1 MKKIFTFI
9 AAAAVAMT
17 AMAADYTGKI
27 TVTINDEPVTQD
39 ATITINQNEDA
50 DGNVTY
56 VLNIKNFRLVNNNT
70 TIDVGNIVVDNL
82 KGYLINGETT
92 VVADEIIN
100 IQDGDDPDVPMWY
113 GPFLGDVPIV
123 MAGQFNDTDAKI
135 DIDIDMTVSLQEFIN
150 VKFTT
155 PGLEGVYGDV
165 NGDGNVTA
173 ADVTCIYNV
182 LLGQ

>member
-1 MKKIFTFI
+1 MKKIFTFVAS
-9 AAAAVAMT
+9 AALAMT
-17 AMAADYTGKI
+17 AMATDYTGKI
-27 TVTINDEPVTQD
+27 TVTVNDNPVTQD
-39 ATITINQNEDA
+39 ATISINQNESE
-50 DGNVTY
+50 DGTY
-56 VLNIKNFRLVNNNT
+56 VLNIKDFRLTNANT

-92 VVADEIIN
+92 VVADQIIN

-135 DIDIDMTVSLQEFIN
+135 DIDIDMTESLQQFIN

-165 NGDGNVTA
+165 NGDGEVTA
-173 ADVTCIYNV
+173 ADVTCVYNV
-182 LLGQ
+182 ILGQ

>member
-1 MKKIFTFI
+1 MKKIFTFV
-9 AAAAVAMT
+9 AAAALAMT
-17 AMAADYTGKI
+17 ATATDYNGKI
-27 TVTINDEPVTQD
+27 TVTINENPVTQD
-39 ATITINQNEDA
+39 ATISINQNDDED
-50 DGNVTY
+50 GTY
-56 VLNIKNFRLVNNNT
+56 VLNIKNFRLLNANT
-70 TIDVGNIVVDNL
+70 SIDVGNIVVDNL

-92 VVADEIIN
+92 VVADQSIN
-100 IQDGDDPDVPMWY
+100 IQNGDDPDVPMWY

>member
-1 MKKIFTFI
+1 MKKIFTFVAS
-9 AAAAVAMT
+9 AALAMT
-17 AMAADYTGKI
+17 AMATDYTGKI
-27 TVTINDEPVTQD
+27 TVTVNDNPVTQD
-39 ATITINQNEDA
+39 ATISINQNEGE
-50 DGNVTY
+50 DGTY
-56 VLNIKNFRLVNNNT
+56 VLNIKNFRLTNANT

-92 VVADEIIN
+92 VVADQIIN

-135 DIDIDMTVSLQEFIN
+135 DIDIDMTESLQEFIN

-165 NGDGNVTA
+165 NGDGEVTA
-173 ADVTCIYNV
+173 ADVTCVYNV
-182 LLGQ
+182 ILGQ